1 MYNHDDNFLK
11 NNQYNEIYVWEN
23 YVQGKFYTKESS
35 KEKFCTRNLCKGKI
49 CTMKFSIGKLCTEKC
64 VQGNICTG
72 KLCTRKNMY
81 RGIFQ

>member
-35 KEKFCTRNLCKGKI
+35 KGKFCTGNLCKGKI
-49 CTMKFSIGKLCTEKC
+49 CTMKFSIGKLCTEKM
-64 VQGNICTG
+64 
-72 KLCTRKNMY
+72 CTRKYMY
-81 RGIFQ
+81 WKIMY